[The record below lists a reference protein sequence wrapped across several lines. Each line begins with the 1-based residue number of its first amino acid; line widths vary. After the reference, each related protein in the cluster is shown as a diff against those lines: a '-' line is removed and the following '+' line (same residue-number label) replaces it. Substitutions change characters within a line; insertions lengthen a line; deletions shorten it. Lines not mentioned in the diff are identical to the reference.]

1 MGMSAEYKTEY
12 TRFGPTPADPKPLNS
27 IHLRLQ
33 NHHNHNT
40 FGVMASSLARLASQ
54 AHSIHITTTPMPRN
68 LSESKLVLS
77 ALQRFGE
84 VVTFRNLK
92 YDPTNTSTK
101 RTRATIAIYE
111 SADAAHRALAASPLR
126 IPLPSPPTS
135 TSSSTSSH
143 ADTHSES
150 KSESESDGY
159 LVCDIQPAR
168 HNHHLAMRR
177 SPFHGPFRV
186 DRDSHV
192 FRDLTASGV
201 PVAALADVSMARKE
215 GVSEAVQRRVR
226 RENERLG
233 GGSLQALYLEGMRAR
248 ERDG

>member
-1 MGMSAEYKTEY
+1 
-12 TRFGPTPADPKPLNS
+12 
-27 IHLRLQ
+27 
-33 NHHNHNT
+33 
-40 FGVMASSLARLASQ
+40 MASSLARLAAQ

-68 LSESKLVLS
+68 LSESKLILS

-101 RTRATIAIYE
+101 RTRATIAVYE

-126 IPLPSPPTS
+126 IPLPSISASTS
-135 TSSSTSSH
+135 TSVTH
-143 ADTHSES
+143 ADSNS
-150 KSESESDGY
+150 NSESEGY

-168 HNHHLAMRR
+168 HNHHSAMRR

-192 FRDLTASGV
+192 FRDLAASGV

-215 GVSEAVQRRVR
+215 GVSEAVRRRVR

-233 GGSLQALYLEGMRAR
+233 AGSLQALYLEGMRAR